1 MVLVWI
7 RTGRVGRRHIFYSS
21 VAQSVEHLTVNQ
33 AVVGSSPIRGAK
45 TTQRPFGPWVVFL
58 YTGYETH
65 RFVIREPT
73 RSVCSKG
80 FAYSANPQGAIYSFI
95 LVIRGGVATKGA

>member
-7 RTGRVGRRHIFYSS
+7 RTGRAGRRHIFYSS

-45 TTQRPFGPWVVFL
+45 TPQNQKVYGVFF
-58 YTGYETH
+58 YYSGYKNKV
-65 RFVIREPT
+65 F
-73 RSVCSKG
+73 
-80 FAYSANPQGAIYSFI
+80 
-95 LVIRGGVATKGA
+95 VIRGGVATKGA